1 VEIKTSRRRK
11 GVPDRDLE
19 QELLDALAAA
29 VAPRSF
35 KGFDALTIESM
46 VSDENNERLG
56 AILAALLPSDG
67 RRRTRKTKTR
77 RLRHMLEDMAKRGL
91 FTTDWVGYWH
101 LA

>member
-1 VEIKTSRRRK
+1 MS
-11 GVPDRDLE
+11 DRDLE

-35 KGFDALTIESM
+35 KGFDTSTVEGM
-46 VSDENNERLG
+46 VFYENNKRLG
-56 AILAALLPSDG
+56 TVLDALLSDG
-67 RRRTRKTKTR
+67 RSRTRKTR
-77 RLRHMLEDMAKRGL
+77 RTKQLRCLLEDMAKRGL